1 MCLLVIPK
9 GEAKLEEGTKK
20 LFEEIVAGFFSNLVK
35 TINSL
40 IQEAQK
46 TLSSIYTKQNIRNI
60 IIKLLGIS
68 GKIFKAE
75 K

>member
-35 TINSL
+35 TINIL
-40 IQEAQK
+40 INESQRTVSARNRNK
-46 TLSSIYTKQNIRNI
+46 TELTHGMTK
-60 IIKLLGIS
+60 
-68 GKIFKAE
+68 
-75 K
+75 